1 MCDKFISCES
11 SSSAPAKGNLFFN
24 KEGFMLN
31 QEVLDASITE
41 CADGALILWILWPP
55 RKVILNHDESA
66 LAWVE
71 IFAEVRKR
79 YPHRDFQF
87 IEHGYIAETSPGHT
101 SSQQFLQS
109 ILAIPISSF

>member
-1 MCDKFISCES
+1 MCDKFIFCES

-41 CADGALILWILWPP
+41 CADGALILCPP
-55 RKVILNHDESA
+55 RKDIHNHDESA

-101 SSQQFLQS
+101 SNQQFLQS